1 MSRRKHLAVRTSSGN
16 IKRESRLLAPIQVR
30 RLVDLAAAD
39 TRHQALGSM
48 LGRIYLA
55 GKVSATEFAA
65 GTRWRQVVAN
75 YSVALRSPPPP
86 KTISFDAP
94 GGSPTDPDTE
104 SGAQEVKLH
113 EQANRAWIEGRMRCG
128 WQPVGPRKLS
138 TRFAFANVRLAAMPS
153 TPRYVTGCRRFRSCG
168 PASERRV
175 RANATE
181 LPSTSLLCPPALAAA
196 QLHAPSAA
204 GRHCRA

>member
-1 MSRRKHLAVRTSSGN
+1 MSRRKHLAARTSSGT

-55 GKVSATEFAA
+55 GKISATEFAA

-113 EQANRAWIEGRMRCG
+113 NQANRAWIEGRNA
-128 WQPVGPRKLS
+128 L
-138 TRFAFANVRLAAMPS
+138 RLAAGRAEEVVDAVCVRECAPCGYAEYTALRDGLQALS
-153 TPRYVTGCRRFRSCG
+153 ILWSSRRK
-168 PASERRV
+168 
-175 RANATE
+175 
-181 LPSTSLLCPPALAAA
+181 
-196 QLHAPSAA
+196 SA
-204 GRHCRA
+204 R